1 MRNSVEQCRSRLKLL
16 VFFFFEFLNYYS
28 KNSWEIQNP
37 TTLPSD
43 FLSETSRDCCD
54 NRIRSKQRRKPK
66 KKTHVTVKPIFY
78 TTRFAQSLK
87 ILQITGILTF
97 RPLCLCSQRIGT
109 KRYFKIVFYR
119 YHFSI

>member
-54 NRIRSKQRRKPK
+54 DRIRSKQRRKPK
-66 KKTHVTVKPIFY
+66 KKNSRHGKTNIIYNSVRSEPENISTN
-78 TTRFAQSLK
+78 R
-87 ILQITGILTF
+87 LQE
-97 RPLCLCSQRIGT
+97 
-109 KRYFKIVFYR
+109 Y
-119 YHFSI
+119 